1 MPPQHAPSIII
12 KYIEKMVA
20 FGLDDPS
27 QLFTQANF
35 FVVVPDPDDPLVE
48 QLNCLLRLV
57 VYFAIVMV
65 LFGRFASG
73 LFALCTGG
81 MFAHL
86 VNLAG
91 RKKREEKF
99 AYGASASGAPGASA
113 AAGPATACRR
123 PHKDNPFMNAL
134 PYDDP
139 TLPGAC
145 DVENAGVRREMDRA
159 FNENLFRDV
168 GDVFHRSVSDRQ
180 FHTMPSTTVLHDS
193 VAFARNLF
201 GDGGRN
207 CKQHSAYCYGAQPAL
222 PGL

>member
-1 MPPQHAPSIII
+1 
-12 KYIEKMVA
+12 MVA

-35 FVVVPDPDDPLVE
+35 FVVVPDPDDPLAE

-57 VYFAIVMV
+57 TYFAVVMV
-65 LFGRFASG
+65 LLGRFASG
-73 LFALCTGG
+73 LFVLCTGG
-81 MFAHL
+81 MFAYI
-86 VNLAG
+86 VNIAD
-91 RKKREEKF
+91 RKKREKF
-99 AYGASASGAPGASA
+99 AYGSGAPGASA
-113 AAGPATACRR
+113 AGPAGPAAACRR

-139 TLPGAC
+139 TLPAAC

-159 FNENLFRDV
+159 FNDNLFRDV

-180 FHTMPSTTVLHDS
+180 FHTMPSTSSVPDS
-193 VAFARNLF
+193 VGFASWLY
-201 GDGGRN
+201 GDGGKN